1 LKIPPQQLRNYF
13 VKLNWQRKLINSDAN
28 VEFCLLNG
36 IWIFFNFYI
45 GNYTVP
51 GWHLD
56 LFLFRLP
63 FFFFFFSILASTN
76 VGLQGYVS
84 PYVMD
89 DGFEFK
95 YSSPHQ
101 VLQEIWKI
109 DEFSVGIWINYLD
122 TVWECGDIFLNFY
135 LKKIN

>member
-1 LKIPPQQLRNYF
+1 MALRF
-13 VKLNWQRKLINSDAN
+13 VFVSPS
-28 VEFCLLNG
+28 
-36 IWIFFNFYI
+36 FFY
-45 GNYTVP
+45 
-51 GWHLD
+51 
-56 LFLFRLP
+56 
-63 FFFFFFSILASTN
+63 FFFFFFFAILESTN

-109 DEFSVGIWINYLD
+109 DEFSVGI
-122 TVWECGDIFLNFY
+122 
-135 LKKIN
+135 